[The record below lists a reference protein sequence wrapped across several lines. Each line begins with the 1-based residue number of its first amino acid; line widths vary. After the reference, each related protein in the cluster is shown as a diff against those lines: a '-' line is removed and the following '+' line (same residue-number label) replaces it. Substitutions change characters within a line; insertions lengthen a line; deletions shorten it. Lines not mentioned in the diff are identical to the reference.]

1 MAHRGGSG
9 GRNGAG
15 ELAAALRAEVGGE
28 VDFGAGRRAE
38 YSGDASLYRCVP
50 LGVVF
55 PREAADLEA
64 TLAVCRRAGVPLTFR
79 GGGTSIGGQAV
90 GHGVVVDCSRHLDR
104 ILELDPE
111 RRRARVQPGVILD
124 DLRRAAAAHGLDV
137 GPDPSTHSRC
147 TIGGMVGNNACGSHS
162 IAWGRTAESVLGLEL
177 LLHDGTRIAVGS
189 APAGPAGR
197 SSRATALLAA
207 LRDFARDGEETI
219 RASLGRFPRQVSGYA
234 LEQLLPERGFDLA
247 RALVG
252 SEGTCAVV
260 VEATVA
266 LIEPPAARGLV
277 LVGFDDLAAAADEA
291 PAILERR
298 PLALEGIDTLILD
311 TVRRRGGGVPALPD
325 GRAWL
330 YVEVGGADH
339 AEAGKR
345 ADDLARELAAG
356 VGVRGTLAVADQA
369 AQRALW
375 RIREDGAG
383 LATRLPDGGQ
393 AWPGWEDAA
402 VPPERLGAYLRD
414 FQALLDRHHRQGVMY
429 GHFGEGC
436 VHVRIDFDLEDRGGP
451 GRYREFVE
459 EAADL
464 VAGHGGSLSGEHG
477 DGRARSELL
486 PRMYS
491 SEVIALF
498 QRFKAV
504 WDPGELLNPGVL
516 VQPAPVDRDLRP
528 AAPRRRLPVALRYPD
543 DGGDLGFALHR
554 CVGVG
559 KCRAASGGV
568 MCPSFRATGDERDST
583 RGRART
589 LQEML
594 AGGAVADGW
603 RSAAVR
609 DALDL
614 CLSCKGCKR
623 DCPVGVDMA
632 TYKSEFLHQH
642 YRHRVRPAAH
652 YALGWLPLWARL
664 TAIAPGVANRVAGGR
679 RTGAALRRFGG
690 IAPKRPLPRFA
701 SRARRAW
708 RRRGEAA
715 GEGRDA
721 LLWVDT
727 FTEHFTPQVGQ
738 AAMEVLTDAGFRV
751 HLPGRPLCC
760 GLTWLSTGQLDRAR
774 RRLRRLL
781 DSLDPYLRQG
791 MPLVVLEPSCAAVLR
806 DDARSLLGDTQ
817 PVRRLAAATH
827 TLAEVLEREAPAW
840 QPGALHRRVVVQT
853 HCHQHAV
860 LGSAADDR
868 VLERL
873 GVEAV
878 RLDAG
883 CCGMAGN
890 FGFEADHYATSVA
903 VAELALL
910 PALRAEPPGT
920 VVLAD
925 GFSCRTQIE
934 QLAGRPAMH
943 LAELLREALAAER
956 ETAER

>member
-1 MAHRGGSG
+1 MRHSDHAP
-9 GRNGAG
+9 
-15 ELAAALRAEVGGE
+15 ELAAALRAVVAGE
-28 VDFGAGRRAE
+28 VDFGEGRRAE

-55 PREAADLEA
+55 PRDAGDLAA
-64 TLAVCRRAGVPLTFR
+64 TLATCRQAGVPLTFR

-104 ILELDPE
+104 VVALDPE
-111 RRRARVQPGVILD
+111 RRLARVEPGVVLD

-147 TIGGMVGNNACGSHS
+147 TLGGMIGNNSCGSHS
-162 IAWGRTAESVLGLEL
+162 VAFGRTADSVVALEVL
-177 LLHDGTRIAVGS
+177 LDDGTRMTARANPGRAAEQAIA
-189 APAGPAGR
+189 AGGRAG
-197 SSRATALLAA
+197 ALHAA
-207 LRDFARDGEETI
+207 LRELAVEGQETI
-219 RASLGRFPRQVSGYA
+219 RRSLGRFPRQVSGYA
-234 LEQLLPERGFDLA
+234 LEHLLPERGFDLA

-260 VEATVA
+260 LEATVA
-266 LIEPPAARGLV
+266 LVQPPPARGLV

-298 PLALEGIDTLILD
+298 PLAVEGIDVEILD
-311 TVRRRGGGVPALPD
+311 TVRRRGGSVPALPD

-330 YVEVGGADH
+330 LVEVGGA
-339 AEAGKR
+339 AEAEAR
-345 ADDLARELAAG
+345 AGAAALARALARAP
-356 VGVRGTLAVADQA
+356 GVRGALAVGDAA

-383 LATRLPDGGQ
+383 LSTRLPGGVQ

-402 VPPERLGAYLRD
+402 VPPERLGAYLRG
-414 FQALLDRHHRQGVMY
+414 FQALLDRHGRHGVRY

-436 VHVRIDFDLEDRGGP
+436 VHVRIDFDLAAEGGP
-451 GRYREFVE
+451 ARYRAFVE

-464 VAGHGGSLSGEHG
+464 VAEHGGSLSGEHG

-486 PRMYS
+486 PRMYGP
-491 SEVIALF
+491 EVIELF
-498 QRFKAV
+498 ERFKAI

-516 VQPAPVDRDLRP
+516 VRPARLDQDLRP
-528 AAPRRRLPVALRYPD
+528 ARGGGRALPVALRYPD
-543 DGGDLGFALHR
+543 DRGDLGLALHR

-559 KCRAASGGV
+559 KCRAAGGGV

-594 AGGAVADGW
+594 AGGVVADGW
-603 RSAAVR
+603 RSIAVR

-614 CLSCKGCKR
+614 CLACKGCKR
-623 DCPVGVDMA
+623 DCPVEVDMA
-632 TYKSEFLHQH
+632 TYKSEFLYQH
-642 YRHRVRPAAH
+642 YRHRPRPAAH
-652 YALGWLPLWARL
+652 YALGFLPLWARL
-664 TAIAPGVANRVAGGR
+664 ARMAPGLANRLLAGR
-679 RTGAALRRFGG
+679 RSGAALRRLGG
-690 IAPKRPLPRFA
+690 IAPPRPLPRFA
-701 SRARRAW
+701 DRTLRAW
-708 RRRGEAA
+708 WHGADRPA
-715 GEGRDA
+715 GGQDV

-727 FTEHFTPQVGQ
+727 FTDHFTPGVGR
-738 AAMEVLTDAGFRV
+738 AAVEVLEAAGFRV
-751 HLPGRPLCC
+751 RLPERPLCC
-760 GLTWLSTGQLDRAR
+760 GLTWLSTGQLGIAR
-774 RRLRRLL
+774 RHLRRVL
-781 DSLDPYLRQG
+781 DALDPALRAG
-791 MPLVVLEPSCAAVLR
+791 TPLVVLEPSCAAVLR
-806 DDARSLLGDTQ
+806 EDARSLLGDD
-817 PVRRLAAATH
+817 PRVRRLAAATH
-827 TLAEVLEREAPAW
+827 TLAELLERRAPAW
-840 QPGALHRRVVVQT
+840 RPGPLQRRVVVQT

-890 FGFEADHYATSVA
+890 FGFEAGHYRTSVA
-903 VAELALL
+903 IAELSLL

-934 QLAGRPAMH
+934 QLAGRPVLH
-943 LAELLREALAAER
+943 LAELLRLALDGGQRAPLP
-956 ETAER
+956 

>member
-1 MAHRGGSG
+1 MAR
-9 GRNGAG
+9 RDDEG
-15 ELAAALRAEVGGE
+15 ELAAALRAELGGE
-28 VDFGAGRRAE
+28 VDFGDGRRAE

-50 LGVVF
+50 MGVVF
-55 PREAADLEA
+55 PRDAADLEA
-64 TLAVCRRAGVPLTFR
+64 TVAVCRRAGVPLTFR

-90 GHGVVVDCSRHLDR
+90 GHGVVVDCSRHLGR
-104 ILELDPE
+104 ILELDRE
-111 RRRARVQPGVILD
+111 RRLARVQPGVVLD
-124 DLRRAAAAHGLDV
+124 DLRRAAAAAGLDA

-147 TIGGMVGNNACGSHS
+147 TLGGMIGNNSCGSHS
-162 IAWGRTAESVLGLEL
+162 VAWGRTAESVLGLEL
-177 LLHDGTRIAVGS
+177 LLDDGTRMA
-189 APAGPAGR
+189 AGPDPAAGGG
-197 SSRATALLAA
+197 RAAEVLAA
-207 LRDFARDGEETI
+207 LRRLAGDHQATI
-219 RASLGRFPRQVSGYA
+219 RRSLGRFQRQASGYA
-234 LEQLLPERGFDLA
+234 LEWLLPERGFDVA

-260 VEATVA
+260 TEATVA
-266 LIEPPAARGLV
+266 LVEPPAARALV
-277 LVGFDDLAAAADEA
+277 LVGFDDLAAAADES
-291 PAILERR
+291 PAILERG
-298 PLALEGIDTLILD
+298 PLAIEGIDGGILD
-311 TVRRRGGGVPALPD
+311 AVRRRGGAVPPLPD

-330 YVEVGGADH
+330 YVEVGGTDA
-339 AEAGKR
+339 AGAGGR
-345 ADDLARELAAG
+345 AAALARELGGRA
-356 VGVRGTLAVADQA
+356 GVRGTLAVREAA

-383 LATRLPDGGQ
+383 LGTRLADGGQ

-414 FQALLDRHHRQGVMY
+414 FQALLDRHHRQGVLY

-436 VHVRIDFDLEDRGGP
+436 VHVRIDFDLDRPGGP

-486 PRMYS
+486 PRMYPP
-491 SEVIALF
+491 EVIELF
-498 QRFKAV
+498 RRFKAI
-504 WDPGELLNPGVL
+504 WDPGGLLNPGVL
-516 VQPAPVDRDLRP
+516 VDPAPLDLDLRP
-528 AAPRRRLPVALRYPD
+528 AAARRPLPVALRYPD
-543 DGGDLGFALHR
+543 DGGDLGLALHR

-594 AGGAVADGW
+594 AGGVVAGGW
-603 RSAAVR
+603 RSPAVH

-623 DCPVGVDMA
+623 DCPVDVDMA
-632 TYKSEFLHQH
+632 TYKSEFLYQH
-642 YRHRVRPAAH
+642 YRHRPRPAAH
-652 YALGWLPLWARL
+652 YSLGWLPAWARL
-664 TAIAPGVANRVAGGR
+664 AALAPGLANRVAASR
-679 RTGAALRRFGG
+679 RTGAALRRLGG
-690 IAPKRPLPRFA
+690 IAPERPLPRFA
-701 SRARRAW
+701 PRAARVW
-708 RRRGEAA
+708 RRRGGTA
-715 GEGRDA
+715 GQGREV

-727 FTEHFTPQVGQ
+727 FTGHFTPQVG
-738 AAMEVLTDAGFRV
+738 AAAAEVLAAAGFRV
-751 HLPGRPLCC
+751 RLPEEPLCC
-760 GLTWLSTGQLDRAR
+760 GLTWLTTGQLGTAR

-781 DSLDPYLRQG
+781 DALGPALRQG
-791 MPLVVLEPSCAAVLR
+791 LPLVVLEPSCAAVLR
-806 DDARSLLGDTQ
+806 DDARSLLGDTEE
-817 PVRRLAAATH
+817 VRRLAGATH
-827 TLAEVLEREAPAW
+827 TLAELLEREAPSW
-840 QPGALHRRVVVQT
+840 TPGRLDRRVVVQT

-890 FGFEADHYATSVA
+890 FGFEAGHYATSVA

-910 PALRAEPPGT
+910 PALRAEPPTT

-934 QLAGRPAMH
+934 QLAGRPALH
-943 LAELLREALAAER
+943 LAELLREALHARAPRAAAR
-956 ETAER
+956 

>member
-1 MAHRGGSG
+1 
-9 GRNGAG
+9 
-15 ELAAALRAEVGGE
+15 
-28 VDFGAGRRAE
+28 
-38 YSGDASLYRCVP
+38 
-50 LGVVF
+50 
-55 PREAADLEA
+55 
-64 TLAVCRRAGVPLTFR
+64 
-79 GGGTSIGGQAV
+79 
-90 GHGVVVDCSRHLDR
+90 VVDCSRHLDR
-104 ILELDPE
+104 VLELDPE
-111 RRRARVQPGVILD
+111 RRLARVQPGVILD
-124 DLRRAAAAHGLDV
+124 DLRRAASAHGLDV
-137 GPDPSTHSRC
+137 GPDPSTHNRC
-147 TIGGMVGNNACGSHS
+147 TVGGMVGNNACGSRS
-162 IAWGRTAESVLGLEL
+162 VAWGRTAESVLGLEL
-177 LLHDGTRIAVGS
+177 LLDDGTRMAVGR
-189 APAGPAGR
+189 APAVPAGAGGR
-197 SSRATALLAA
+197 VAALLAA
-207 LRDFARDGEETI
+207 LRELAEDHQEII
-219 RASLGRFPRQVSGYA
+219 RESLGRFPRQVSGYA
-234 LEQLLPERGFDLA
+234 LEHLLPERGLDLA

-291 PAILERR
+291 PAILERG
-298 PLALEGIDTLILD
+298 PLALEGIDTQILD
-311 TVRRRGGGVPALPD
+311 TVRRRGGTVPPLPD

-330 YVEVGGADH
+330 YVEVSGADQ
-339 AEAGKR
+339 AEAAAR
-345 ADDLARELAAG
+345 AGGLARELARTA
-356 VGVRGTLAVADQA
+356 GVRGTLAVAEEA
-369 AQRALW
+369 AQRAFW

-402 VPPERLGAYLRD
+402 VPPERLGAYLRE
-414 FQALLDRHHRQGVMY
+414 FQALLDRHHRQGVIY

-459 EAADL
+459 QAADL

-491 SEVIALF
+491 PEVIALF
-498 QRFKAV
+498 QRFKAI

-516 VQPAPVDRDLRP
+516 VHPAPVDRDLRP

-543 DGGDLGFALHR
+543 DGGDLGLALHR

-594 AGGAVADGW
+594 AGGVVADGW
-603 RSAAVR
+603 RSEAVR

-623 DCPVGVDMA
+623 DCPVEVDMA
-632 TYKSEFLHQH
+632 TYKSEFLYQH

-664 TAIAPGVANRVAGGR
+664 AALAPGVANRIAGGR
-679 RTGAALRRFGG
+679 RTGAALRRVGG
-690 IAPKRPLPRFA
+690 IAPERPLPRFA
-701 SRARRAW
+701 SRAGRPW
-708 RRRGEAA
+708 RRPDAPA
-715 GEGRDA
+715 GGGRDV

-738 AAMEVLTDAGFRV
+738 AAMEVLAAAGFRV
-751 HLPGRPLCC
+751 HLPERQECC
-760 GLTWLSTGQLDRAR
+760 GLTWLSTGQLGGAR

-781 DSLDPYLRQG
+781 DTLDPALRQG

-806 DDARSLLGDTQ
+806 DDARSLLGDSEA
-817 PVRRLAAATH
+817 VRRLAGATH
-827 TLAEVLEREAPAW
+827 TLAELLEREAPEW
-840 QPGALHRRVVVQT
+840 RPGRLDRRVVVQT

-890 FGFEADHYATSVA
+890 FGFEASHYRTSVA

-910 PALRAEPPGT
+910 PALRDQPPGT

-934 QLAGRPAMH
+934 QLGGRPAMH
-943 LAELLREALAAER
+943 LAELLRDALAAQRR
-956 ETAER
+956 EAAAD